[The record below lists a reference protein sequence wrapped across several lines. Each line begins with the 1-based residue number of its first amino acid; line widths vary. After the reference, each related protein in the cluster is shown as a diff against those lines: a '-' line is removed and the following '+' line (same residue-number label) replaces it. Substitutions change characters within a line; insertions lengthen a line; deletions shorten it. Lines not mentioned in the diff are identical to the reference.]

1 MPGFVGEVIAICLSS
16 PPQKRAFELLA
27 TDRIAFF
34 LTILTSTQ
42 SAKVKVVAT
51 FHEPH
56 SMCHPPRNWA
66 IHLETGQKLC
76 LNGVGGSA

>member
-1 MPGFVGEVIAICLSS
+1 MPGFVGEVVAICLSS

-34 LTILTSTQ
+34 LTILTSTR

-51 FHEPH
+51 FHVP
-56 SMCHPPRNWA
+56 S
-66 IHLETGQKLC
+66 T
-76 LNGVGGSA
+76 